1 MRSKTFFV
9 LVAIAAAYL
18 LGARAGR
25 DRYEQIV
32 GSFSSFWNSPDV
44 TAARKKA
51 AKQAVKAR
59 GR

>member
-18 LGARAGR
+18 LGARAGHE
-25 DRYEQIV
+25 RYEQIV
-32 GSFSSFWNSPDV
+32 GSVSSFWNSPDV
-44 TAARKKA
+44 KAARKKA
-51 AKQAVKAR
+51 AKQAAKAR